1 MKMSQAPEILAALQQ
16 MRSEAEA
23 AARQHHL
30 SAAHEQRLEQ
40 TRRRIHALQPEAL
53 PPHVQQAY
61 ELSLRRAQIEWSYCS
76 QAPEQAECEKAA
88 QLSQLPSPPA
98 LSLEEQEA
106 MLQALMCQAVV
117 QYVDT
122 AIAHAHEEPAA

>member
-1 MKMSQAPEILAALQQ
+1 MSQAPEILAALQQ

-30 SAAHEQRLEQ
+30 SAAHEQRLER
-40 TRRRIHALQPEAL
+40 TRNRISALQPEAL

-76 QAPEQAECEKAA
+76 QAPQAECEKAA

-122 AIAHAHEEPAA
+122 AIAHAHEDVA